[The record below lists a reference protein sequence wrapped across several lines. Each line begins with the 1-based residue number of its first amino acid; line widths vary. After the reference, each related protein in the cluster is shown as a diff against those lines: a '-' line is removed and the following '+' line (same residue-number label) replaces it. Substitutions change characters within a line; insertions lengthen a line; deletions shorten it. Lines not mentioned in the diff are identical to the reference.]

1 MKKKRKKTQE
11 KNERESRERERE
23 RENTTKEDSMI
34 LMYVT
39 MCIVRLC
46 VIT

>member
-1 MKKKRKKTQE
+1 MKKKEKKLKRKMNE
-11 KNERESRERERE
+11 KAERERE